1 MAKSSMPFE
10 IPGEDV
16 ESVTPPMRKGKGG
29 KKKGKGGFMD
39 ALRNAKRKG
48 KR

>member
-1 MAKSSMPFE
+1 MPFE

-29 KKKGKGGFMD
+29 KSKRKGKGGFMD